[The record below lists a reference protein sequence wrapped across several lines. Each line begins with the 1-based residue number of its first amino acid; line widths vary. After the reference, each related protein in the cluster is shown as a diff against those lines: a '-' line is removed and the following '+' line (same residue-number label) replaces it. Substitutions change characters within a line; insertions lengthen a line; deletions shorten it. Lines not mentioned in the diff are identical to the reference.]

1 MANDDYLGDAS
12 KVTLIPGAANAVARA
27 RALGFATVIFSNQ
40 SGVARG
46 MFDED
51 AVGQVN
57 ARLEELLKAENPAA
71 IIDRHEFC
79 PFHPDGTVETYSQE
93 SPLRKPL
100 PGMIHHAAEAMAL
113 DLSKSWV
120 IGDASRDIEA
130 GHAAGCRTILVRDP
144 SLSLSPAAAVAL
156 KVQPDYQVTKLA
168 EAMDFIER
176 SKDVPVTVA
185 PATESAVPAA
195 PAQQLARPSQPPVAP
210 TPKLE
215 LLASDILR
223 EIRRQREEP
232 HDDFSVT
239 KLLAGIVQVLVLAV
253 LFVAYLN
260 RWDAGLL
267 PTLVFALTLQTM
279 TIALLIMARQR

>member
-1 MANDDYLGDAS
+1 MIGIRVPQGRARLPPSHGLAGASPSQTACRLLLLPGAVLPFGCRMKRPAIFFDRDNTLMANDDYLGDAS

-130 GHAAGCRTILVRDP
+130 GHAAGCRPILVRDP
-144 SLSLSPAAAVAL
+144 SLSLSPDR
-156 KVQPDYQVTKLA
+156 KST
-168 EAMDFIER
+168 R
-176 SKDVPVTVA
+176 
-185 PATESAVPAA
+185 
-195 PAQQLARPSQPPVAP
+195 
-210 TPKLE
+210 
-215 LLASDILR
+215 
-223 EIRRQREEP
+223 
-232 HDDFSVT
+232 
-239 KLLAGIVQVLVLAV
+239 
-253 LFVAYLN
+253 LN
-260 RWDAGLL
+260 SSH
-267 PTLVFALTLQTM
+267 
-279 TIALLIMARQR
+279 